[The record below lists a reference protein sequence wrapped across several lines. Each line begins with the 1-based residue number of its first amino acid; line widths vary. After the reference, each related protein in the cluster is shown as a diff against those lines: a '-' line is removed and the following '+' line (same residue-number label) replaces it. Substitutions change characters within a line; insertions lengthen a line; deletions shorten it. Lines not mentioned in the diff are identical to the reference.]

1 MKAES
6 SQAGRRAVLA
16 NVVYLFIALPC
27 LFTKLIFT
35 CQRERAR
42 ETTEYRLPDH
52 THSQKNESN
61 SIRK

>member
-6 SQAGRRAVLA
+6 SQAGRRAFLA

-35 CQRERAR
+35 C
-42 ETTEYRLPDH
+42 L
-52 THSQKNESN
+52 SQSLSHQGSRDFTVKPESGFVFT
-61 SIRK
+61 

>member
-6 SQAGRRAVLA
+6 SQAGRRAFLA

-35 CQRERAR
+35 HTHVPERERERER
-42 ETTEYRLPDH
+42 ETTDSALARGVNY
-52 THSQKNESN
+52 
-61 SIRK
+61 

>member
-6 SQAGRRAVLA
+6 SQAGRRAFLA

-42 ETTEYRLPDH
+42 ERRHYRVYRLPDH
-52 THSQKNESN
+52 THSQK
-61 SIRK
+61 K